1 MNTKTTKQTVSRRA
15 FLSGCAKS
23 LGGATAAGLGVPAL
37 LAARDAPA
45 ASPAAASGP
54 ATAAAPVAGEYDVV
68 VCGGGPAGFVAAVAA
83 ARGGARTALVER
95 YGFLGGM
102 ATAGLVAPIS
112 VFNLNGRR
120 VIGGIPWE
128 FVEKLT
134 AIGGA
139 ALDLPRG
146 NVTFSPE
153 KYKLAAQR
161 MVLDAG
167 VTLHLHSYVTGC
179 RRRQDDGRA
188 LTHAVI
194 ENKNGAQSLAARYFI
209 DCTGDADLA
218 LRAGVPMQP
227 APENLQPASLIFM
240 LGNVDTDAI
249 PPNRLR
255 HGLPGSQDTDFRA
268 VLQELSK
275 TQKIP
280 LFGGPWYNSTLAKG
294 VVLVNITR
302 AAANMADNRDA
313 TAAECRLREH
323 VHVFVDLLRKH
334 VPAFRDAVL
343 LTTATQTGIRETR
356 RILGAHTLTGDEY
369 LAPTDFPDTIA
380 RGCHPIDIHSG
391 NNTRQRADRLQKPGN
406 VPYRCLHAPG
416 FPNLLVAGRPFSADE
431 VASAS
436 VRVQASAMSLGQAAG
451 AAAALCL
458 PDNRDVSRLNIA
470 RLRETL
476 TQSGAIFD

>member
-1 MNTKTTKQTVSRRA
+1 MKSPSRKTNPSNTPPRNDGTHSRRA
-15 FLSGCAKS
+15 FLSDCAKGI
-23 LGGATAAGLGVPAL
+23 GGVAVAGLAAPSL
-37 LAARDAPA
+37 L
-45 ASPAAASGP
+45 ASPAGAP
-54 ATAAAPVAGEYDVV
+54 RQAAAPVAGEYDVV
-68 VCGGGPAGFVAAVAA
+68 VCGGGPAGFIAAVAA

-102 ATAGLVAPIS
+102 ATAGLVSPVS

-120 VIGGIPWE
+120 VIGGMPWE
-128 FVEKLT
+128 FVEKLS

-139 ALDLPRG
+139 GVDLPRG
-146 NVTFSPE
+146 NVTFCPE

-161 MVLDAG
+161 MVVDAG
-167 VTLHLHSYVTGC
+167 VTLYLHSYLTSC
-179 RRRQDDGRA
+179 RQNNGT
-188 LTHAVI
+188 LSHAVI
-194 ENKNGAQSLAARYFI
+194 ENKNGAQTLAAKYFI

-268 VLQELSK
+268 ILQKLSK

-280 LFGGPWYNSTLAKG
+280 LFGGPWYNSTLSKG
-294 VVLVNITR
+294 VVVVNITR
-302 AAANMADNRDA
+302 TAANMADNREA
-313 TAAECRLREH
+313 TEAECRLRED
-323 VHVFVDLLRKH
+323 VHTFVDLLRKH
-334 VPAFRDAVL
+334 APAFRDATL

-356 RILGAHTLTGDEY
+356 RILGAHTLTGAEY
-369 LAPTDFPDTIA
+369 LAATKFPDTIA
-380 RGCHPIDIHSG
+380 RGCHPVDIHSS
-391 NNTRQRADRLQKPGN
+391 NSARQRAEYLKQPGN
-406 VPYRCLHAPG
+406 VPYRCLHSPG
-416 FPNLLVAGRPFSADE
+416 FPNLLVAGRPFSGDE

-436 VRVQASAMSLGQAAG
+436 VRVQASAMCLGQAAG

-458 PDNRDVSRLNIA
+458 ADNRDVSQVNIT

-476 TQSGAIFD
+476 IQSGAILD

>member
-1 MNTKTTKQTVSRRA
+1 MKTRKSRPANTPPLSDASHSRRA
-15 FLSGCAKS
+15 FLSDCSKG
-23 LGGATAAGLGVPAL
+23 LGGAAAAGLGVPAL
-37 LAARDAPA
+37 LAARDEAPRQPP
-45 ASPAAASGP
+45 PAPPG
-54 ATAAAPVAGEYDVV
+54 AGDYDVV
-68 VCGGGPAGFVAAVAA
+68 VCGGGPAGFVAATAA

-102 ATAGLVAPIS
+102 ATAGLVAPVS
-112 VFNLNGRR
+112 VFNLHGRR

-128 FVEKLT
+128 FVEKLS

-139 ALDLPRG
+139 ELDLPRG

-167 VTLHLHSYVTGC
+167 VTLFLHSYVTGC
-179 RRRQDDGRA
+179 RQDGRA
-188 LTHAVI
+188 LAHAVI
-194 ENKNGAQSLAARYFI
+194 ENKNGAQTLAARYFI

-227 APENLQPASLIFM
+227 AAKSLQPASLIFM
-240 LGNVDTDAI
+240 LGNVDTDSI

-268 VLQELSK
+268 LLQELSK

-294 VVLVNITR
+294 VVLVNMTR
-302 AAANMADNRDA
+302 APANMADNREA
-313 TAAECRLREH
+313 TATECLLREH
-323 VHVFVDLLRKH
+323 VHLFVDLLRKH
-334 VPAFRDAVL
+334 VPAFRDATL
-343 LTTATQTGIRETR
+343 LATATQTGVRETR

-369 LAPTDFPDTIA
+369 LAATDFPDTIA
-380 RGCHPIDIHSG
+380 RGCHPVDIHSS
-391 NNTRQRADRLQKPGN
+391 NSSRQRADTLQKPGN
-406 VPYRCLHAPG
+406 VPYRCLHSPG

-436 VRVQASAMSLGQAAG
+436 VRVQASAMCLGQAAG
-451 AAAALCL
+451 ASAALCL
-458 PDNRDVSRLNIA
+458 ADNRAVSEVNIP

-476 TQSGAIFD
+476 VQSGAILN